1 MKISKVFL
9 KGKNYIKTLF
19 PVFTKLWKK
28 SKKYYGLDN
37 LDKRLRE
44 HLKKENGFFIEI
56 GANDGISQSNTFW
69 FEKNKGW
76 KGILIEAIPS
86 LYEQCRINRPKC
98 WVFNCACVSDEYK
111 KKTIKII
118 YAGLMSIVAGNK
130 TKQEEEQFLCS
141 ARQFCKKQF
150 ELEVPARTMTSI
162 LDECNVKDI
171 DFMSLDVEGYELN
184 VLKGLDLN
192 KYHPNFILVETE
204 NKKMFDE
211 YLKEHFIFVE
221 KLGVHDYLY
230 KHATIG

>member
-1 MKISKVFL
+1 MQTSSILLEV
-9 KGKNYIKTLF
+9 KNYIKTLF
-19 PVFTKLWKK
+19 PAFVKLWKK

-37 LDKRLRE
+37 LDKRLKE
-44 HLKKENGFFIEI
+44 HLRKENGFFIEI
-56 GANDGISQSNTFW
+56 GANDGVSQSNTFW
-69 FEKNKGW
+69 LEKNKGW

-86 LYEQCRINRPKC
+86 LYEQCKINRPKC
-98 WVFNCACVSDEYK
+98 RVFSCACVSGEYK

-118 YAGLMSIVAGNK
+118 YADLMSIVAGHK

-141 ARQFCKKQF
+141 AKQFCEKQF

-192 KYHPNFILVETE
+192 KYQPSLLLIEAEGKELLEAH
-204 NKKMFDE
+204 
-211 YLKEHFIFVE
+211 LKGRYVFVE
-221 KLGVHDYLY
+221 KLSDHDYLY
-230 KHATIG
+230 KHISTG